1 MAIFLAFIVIAVLG
15 LVLGVGL
22 QFAEGK
28 LKVEKDE
35 KLEELEAAMP
45 GANCGGCGFAG
56 CSAYAE
62 AVYKGEAEPGLCSHV
77 LIAACGVA

>member
-15 LVLGVGL
+15 LVLGIGL

-35 KLEELEAAMP
+35 KT
-45 GANCGGCGFAG
+45 
-56 CSAYAE
+56 
-62 AVYKGEAEPGLCSHV
+62 
-77 LIAACGVA
+77 